1 MSMGLNFS
9 VRKYGWR
16 LGLQAITIF
25 LISVFFIGNKFD
37 LDMDRIISKEQ
48 GEDLAAELGGG
59 RIVHYETSAR
69 NNLGVTEV
77 CYQ

>member
-1 MSMGLNFS
+1 
-9 VRKYGWR
+9 
-16 LGLQAITIF
+16 
-25 LISVFFIGNKFD
+25 
-37 LDMDRIISKEQ
+37 MDRIISKEQ

-77 CYQ
+77 CYQWFARYFYILSSSFMLSLSVFVLTLKNA